1 MARNSAAANAA
12 IAELDGLRADWME
25 IFEADL
31 VDRGRAWARVAAG
44 EVSSARDALL
54 RAADRA
60 ATHGQR
66 VAEARLLHDL
76 VRLGAP
82 EPSTGRLQEL
92 VPMVDGALV
101 SAFAAHA
108 TAVRQRSAPELD
120 AASRRFAALGASL
133 LAAESAAAAA
143 TLYRGE
149 GRARQASACARR
161 AEEYAI
167 ACGGLDIPGL
177 GGAPDADRLTA
188 REREVAGLAASGASS
203 KEIAGRLY
211 ISLRTVENHLQSVY
225 SKLGVGSREE
235 LAGIL

>member
-1 MARNSAAANAA
+1 LRWCLGGVALAEGMARNSAAANAA

-66 VAEARLLHDL
+66 VAEARLLH
-76 VRLGAP
+76 
-82 EPSTGRLQEL
+82 EL